1 MLTVGEHDTMWK
13 DIMGSK
19 IPNIDNNI
27 RILTNQIGHY
37 NQLMIVKEL
46 HELKVISDLDYAQ
59 SLISLGSGVMLWE
72 SENEKQSYLNKA
84 TELFK

>member
-1 MLTVGEHDTMWK
+1 MLTVGEHDAMWK

-27 RILTNQIGHY
+27 RILTNQFGHY

-46 HELKVISDLDYAQ
+46 HGLKVISDLDYAQ
-59 SLISLGSGVMLWE
+59 ALISLGSGVMLWE